1 MIFVKKTPSSWGIL
15 GLGRHARRT
24 MIPAFKQAQGVSLK
38 AVASISATSVGQSA
52 SPLRLPEECRLL
64 GSYAELIADDSID
77 FVYLA
82 LPNHLHAHWS
92 KEALRA
98 GKHVLCEKPA
108 ALNLS
113 EITDVLTDAQTHQR
127 VFREALMYR
136 FHAQHQQVKH
146 LMGLGRI
153 GEVRLL
159 EAHFHYYHDSQEDI
173 RLNPKAGGGA
183 LLDVGCYLVDC
194 ARFLFA
200 EEPLWVSAVAYLGPE
215 TEVDESVSLQL
226 AFQGSKAAQLT
237 CGCRFGRENSYTLYG
252 THGRI
257 HLKDAFLIP
266 RNKQPLIEIE
276 DLSGKKELLRL
287 PAMNPYV
294 RQIEAFSRLCQGEKT
309 QEEDVEESLFSSG
322 LENMRILDAAREAF
336 LSGQTVKIQ

>member
-1 MIFVKKTPSSWGIL
+1 MGKTSSSTSSSWGIL
-15 GLGRHARRT
+15 GLGRHASRT
-24 MIPAFKQAQGVSLK
+24 MIPVFKQAQGVRLK
-38 AVASISATSVGQSA
+38 AVASISATSRGQSA
-52 SPLRLPEECRLL
+52 SSLKLPQECRLL
-64 GSYAELIADDSID
+64 GSYDELINDDSID
-77 FVYLA
+77 FVYIA

-92 KEALRA
+92 KQALRA

-113 EITDVLTDAQTHQR
+113 EITDVLSSAKTHQR

-136 FHAQHQQVKH
+136 FHVQHQHTKH
-146 LMGLGRI
+146 LVGMGRI

-159 EAHFHYYHDSQEDI
+159 EAHFHYYHDSREDI
-173 RLNPKAGGGA
+173 RLNPKTGGGG

-194 ARFLFA
+194 ARFLFSQ
-200 EEPLWVSAVAYLGPE
+200 EPLWVSAVAYLGPE

-226 AFQGSKAAQLT
+226 AFQGGKAAQIT

-257 HLKDAFLIP
+257 HLRDAFLIP

-276 DLSGKKELLRL
+276 DLSGKRELVRL

-294 RQIEAFSRLCQGEKT
+294 RQIEAFVKLCRKGESV
-309 QEEDVEESLFSSG
+309 DESLFSSG

-336 LSGQTVKIQ
+336 LSGRTVRIQ